1 MLILGHP
8 GITLGAAVLLN
19 SALTKG
25 ALPRSKESLEP
36 SPKMSAARDRPP
48 GRMASWL
55 ASLAKRIDIRV
66 LLIGSLLPDII
77 DKPLGYLFLRETFSN
92 LRIFSHTLLFLV
104 LITIAGFILYRYR
117 RKTWLFVLSFGTFTH
132 LLCDEMWDI
141 PQTLF
146 WPLYGFTFARED
158 LTHWVEDIGTD
169 LVTDP
174 SVYIPEIVGGVILI
188 LFLWVVVS
196 KGKLRTFIRHGKLY
210 DTASS
215 Q

>member
-25 ALPRSKESLEP
+25 APPYPKEGLDS
-36 SPKMSAARDRPP
+36 SPKMSAARDYPS

-55 ASLAKRIDIRV
+55 ASLANRIDIRV

-77 DKPLGYLFLRETFSN
+77 DKPLGYLFFRETFSN
-92 LRIFSHTLLFLV
+92 VRLFSHTLLFLI

-132 LLCDEMWDI
+132 LLCDQMWRI

-146 WPLYGFTFARED
+146 WPMYGFTFIKKD
-158 LTHWVEDIGTD
+158 LTHWVERIGTN
-169 LVTDP
+169 LMTDP
-174 SVYIPEIVGGVILI
+174 PTYIPEIVGGVILI

-196 KGKLRTFIRHGKLY
+196 NGKLRTFIRYGKLY
-210 DTASS
+210 DTTSGR
-215 Q
+215 

>member
-19 SALTKG
+19 GALTKG
-25 ALPRSKESLEP
+25 ALPHPKESLDP
-36 SPKMSAARDRPP
+36 SPNMRATRDYPS

-55 ASLAKRIDIRV
+55 ASLVNRIDIRV

-77 DKPLGYLFLRETFSN
+77 DKPLGYLFFRETFSN
-92 LRIFSHTLLFLV
+92 VRLFSHTLLFLI

-132 LLCDEMWDI
+132 LLCDQMWRI

-146 WPLYGFTFARED
+146 WPMYGFTFIKKD
-158 LTHWVEDIGTD
+158 LTHWVERVGTY
-169 LVTDP
+169 LVTDTAA
-174 SVYIPEIVGGVILI
+174 YIPEIVGGVILI

-196 KGKLRTFIRHGKLY
+196 NGKLRTFIRYGKLY
-210 DTASS
+210 DTASGR
-215 Q
+215 